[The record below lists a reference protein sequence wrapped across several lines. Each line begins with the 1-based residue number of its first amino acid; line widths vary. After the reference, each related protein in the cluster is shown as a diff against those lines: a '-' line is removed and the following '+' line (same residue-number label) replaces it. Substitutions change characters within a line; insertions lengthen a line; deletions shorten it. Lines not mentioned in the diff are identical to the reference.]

1 MPKILVID
9 DKQDNLTAITALL
22 KNLMPEC
29 AMSTALSG
37 PEGIV
42 KALQELPD
50 TILLDINMPVVDGFE
65 TCRRLKADERTRPI
79 PVIMVTAVRADTPS
93 RIKGLEL
100 GADAFLSKPIDESE
114 LISQIRVALRI
125 KAAEDALRRERDSLE
140 ALVQERTD
148 ELRKSEERFRIAQE
162 MSPDGFTILRP
173 VRDAEDR
180 VVDFT
185 WVYENPAIARLN
197 GSDRAEGVG
206 QHLLELFPGH
216 RGMPL
221 LQACLQVSE
230 FGAPLTMEAGY
241 SGKSMVKPTWFRI
254 VVVPMGGDIAILTQ
268 DISERKEH
276 QEILEE
282 ANRQLLLSQENTL
295 RILEDLKAEN
305 LARRAK
311 ESELQR
317 VTTAIEQVAEVV
329 IITDATGTIEYVNP
343 AFATVTGYTANEALG
358 QTPRILKSDMQDQAF
373 YRDLWETI
381 TAGRIWQGRMVNKN
395 KDGGFYNEESTISP
409 VLDETGRIIHYV
421 AVKRDIS
428 EHMALTAQLI
438 QAQKME
444 SVGRLAGG
452 VAHDFN
458 NMLSVILGHA
468 EMGMM
473 RLQPEHPVSADLTQ
487 ISMAAKRSAD
497 LTRQLLAFAR
507 KQTIAPKVLD
517 LNETVSEL
525 LKMLQRLIGENIHLH
540 WQPAADLWPVKM
552 DPTQIDQILA
562 NLCVN
567 ARDAIHDLGTITI
580 ETACSVIDKEYC
592 AQNAGFVVGE
602 YVKLTISDNGCGMSK
617 ETQAKIFEPFFTTKS
632 LGEGTGL
639 GLSTVYGI
647 VKQNN
652 GFINVSSELGLGTT
666 FTLYLPRYLGPGEPK
681 RREVTAKSAKR
692 GDEVIL
698 LVEDEPTILDI
709 VALILEEQGYTLLA
723 AKTPHEAVQLA
734 SQQADPIHLLITD
747 VILPEMNGRDLAE
760 KLQTLYPQLKCLYM
774 SGYTADIIAQ
784 HGVLNEGVHF
794 IQKPFSL
801 SDMAAKVRDALDD
814 E

>member
-1 MPKILVID
+1 MSKILVID

-29 AMSTALSG
+29 AMFTALSG
-37 PEGIV
+37 PDGIA

-148 ELRKSEERFRIAQE
+148 ELRKSEERFRIAQD

-206 QHLLELFPGH
+206 QHLLELFPGP

-268 DISERKEH
+268 DITERKEH

-282 ANRQLLLSQENTL
+282 ANHQLLLSQENTL

-305 LARRAK
+305 QVRRAK
-311 ESELQR
+311 EKELQR

-409 VLDETGRIIHYV
+409 VVDETGRIIHYV

-473 RLQPEHPVSADLTQ
+473 RLPPEHPVSADLTQ

-540 WQPAADLWPVKM
+540 WQPAVNLWPVKM

-580 ETACSVIDKEYC
+580 ETACSLINKDYC

-602 YVKLTISDNGCGMSK
+602 YVKLTISDNGCGMNM

-639 GLSTVYGI
+639 GLATVYGI

-681 RREVTAKSAKR
+681 RTEVTAKSAKR

-709 VALILEEQGYTLLA
+709 VSLILKEQGYTLLA
-723 AKTPHEAVQLA
+723 AKTPNEAMQLA
-734 SQQADPIHLLITD
+734 SQHAGPIHLLITD
-747 VILPEMNGRDLAE
+747 VILPEMNGKDLAE

-814 E
+814 